1 MPLFACLSRSADES
15 GSLRVWS
22 FPAYSASPRPR
33 LRCAVAVQAHAA
45 SVNRHGCAGARL
57 ATRVRGADASA
68 PAVVLCSLSASDG
81 GSLLASASDD
91 GAVRLWDVAA
101 LGSDVPLS
109 TLCAHGSFVA
119 TVAFAPD
126 ASPLLCS
133 ADLAGGVCVW
143 DARSPGRP
151 AQQLRVA
158 APAAS
163 AALPPGRA
171 PLLLTACAGGAVQL
185 WDLRA
190 LHPPA
195 PTLQRL
201 ALAARQAS
209 AMWGDEPL
217 SADDGSAACATP
229 AALQTY
235 RCDDVAPSCAFRH
248 DTGRFEGR
256 FYGHPPEWPPLLQAA
271 FAGGGAAVLTSAA
284 DGTHRV
290 WCAASGAGRRVV
302 ADTVP
307 APPAGAPPHAARPSL
322 AAPPGSRAAM
332 PLLLAGCP
340 DGSARIWHLGAP
352 PLPGGALAGVAVA
365 PPACRLRDHAV
376 AVRAT
381 ALAPEGLALASADAA
396 GCVVARRAGDAPPDD
411 F

>member
-1 MPLFACLSRSADES
+1 MRS
-15 GSLRVWS
+15 
-22 FPAYSASPRPR
+22 F
-33 LRCAVAVQAHAA
+33 AA
-45 SVNRHGCAGARL
+45 S
-57 ATRVRGADASA
+57 DASA
-68 PAVVLCSLSASDG
+68 SVCRPFSCFARSLSSSDG

-101 LGSDVPLS
+101 LRGADDKTAALPIS

-119 TVAFAPD
+119 TVAIAPD

-143 DARSPGRP
+143 DARGPGRP
-151 AQQLRVA
+151 VHQLRVA

-163 AALPPGRA
+163 AALAPGRA

-190 LHPPA
+190 LHRAPP
-195 PTLQRL
+195 PPRL
-201 ALAARQAS
+201 VLAARQVSAVWGDDAAS
-209 AMWGDEPL
+209 AG
-217 SADDGSAACATP
+217 DDGIACATP

-256 FYGHPPEWPPLLQAA
+256 FYGHAPEWPPLLQAA

-302 ADTVP
+302 ADAAT

-352 PLPGGALAGVAVA
+352 PVPGGSLAGVAAA

-381 ALAPEGLALASADAA
+381 ALAPDGLALATADAA
-396 GCVVARRAGDAPPDD
+396 GSVVARRAADAPPD
-411 F
+411 